1 VSNEP
6 ASVPELNLADAL
18 QRGIGSRLDRR
29 FAGVHRRI
37 YLALALLI
45 LALAAT
51 GLALWSEL
59 RGLKAN
65 LAQARVEADT
75 IRERLARL
83 DEHRAPATT
92 AGTRAATDQTPQL
105 GAIDEKLDR
114 NLAEGARAVQ
124 AIADHRVLLDKLAVK
139 LDENL
144 AETKRAVEETI
155 VRAEPKLT
163 SAPALA
169 RSFTSM
175 ALSDEERQKIR
186 SFFGVRK
193 KEDASS
199 YDAKIGEIAPDTA
212 PLYPVPSLLY
222 NDVPPL
228 KGHRF
233 FADEVSSTIII
244 IRPLDNRVVAIV

>member
-1 VSNEP
+1 M
-6 ASVPELNLADAL
+6 PELNLADAL

-51 GLALWSEL
+51 GSRCGRL
-59 RGLKAN
+59 RGLKAT
-65 LAQARVEADT
+65 LAQAKVEADT

-114 NLAEGARAVQ
+114 NLAAGVRAVQ

-155 VRAEPKLT
+155 VRA
-163 SAPALA
+163 
-169 RSFTSM
+169 
-175 ALSDEERQKIR
+175 
-186 SFFGVRK
+186 
-193 KEDASS
+193 
-199 YDAKIGEIAPDTA
+199 
-212 PLYPVPSLLY
+212 
-222 NDVPPL
+222 
-228 KGHRF
+228 
-233 FADEVSSTIII
+233 
-244 IRPLDNRVVAIV
+244 NRN